1 MDVNTA
7 PVAMVTTIIGYTRV
21 VTMVARSNG
30 VDYQRTVV
38 NGNLATTKSVTTR
51 ILYRT
56 LISGNTVVPET
67 VKHKLSKVL
76 ALGRATSTG

>member
-1 MDVNTA
+1 
-7 PVAMVTTIIGYTRV
+7 MVTTIIGYTRV

-56 LISGNTVVPET
+56 LISGNTVVP
-67 VKHKLSKVL
+67 
-76 ALGRATSTG
+76 ATPIKAQCTIMLLHWIGCYQPFIAY